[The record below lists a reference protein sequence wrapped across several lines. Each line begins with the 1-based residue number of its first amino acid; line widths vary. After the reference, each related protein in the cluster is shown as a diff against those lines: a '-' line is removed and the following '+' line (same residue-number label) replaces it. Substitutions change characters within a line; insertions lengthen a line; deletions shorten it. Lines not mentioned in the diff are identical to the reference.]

1 MQKLLRI
8 EVWLVAQVL
17 NNIFTARGNGDE
29 DHNTHMVY
37 LGKIFSSTLRVR

>member
-8 EVWLVAQVL
+8 EVY
-17 NNIFTARGNGDE
+17 NIFTARGNGDE